1 MQTIKVNTS
10 KTEYG
15 VAFSVKGGNFLAAIG
30 TDSHNKGRYAGQFS
44 PFASCNNKT
53 FADAVEFIGD
63 AICSHFAAFGLNV
76 EFVNA

>member
-15 VAFSVKGGNFLAAIG
+15 VAFSVEGGNFLAAVG
-30 TDSHNKGRYAGQFS
+30 NDFHNTGRFAGQFS
-44 PFASCNNKT
+44 PFASCNNKS
-53 FADAVEFIGD
+53 FADAVEFISD
-63 AICSHFAAFGLNV
+63 AIESHFAAFGLTV

>member
-15 VAFSVKGGNFLAAIG
+15 VAFSVDGGNFLAAVG
-30 TDSHNKGRYAGQFS
+30 NDFHDKGRYAGQFS
-44 PFASCNNKT
+44 PFASCNNKG
-53 FADAVEFIGD
+53 FADAVEFISD
-63 AICSHFAAFGLNV
+63 AIESHFAAFGLNV

>member
-1 MQTIKVNTS
+1 MQTIKVTTG

-15 VAFSVKGGNFLAAIG
+15 VAFAVQGGNFLAAIG
-30 TDSHNKGRYAGQFS
+30 TDFHNKGRYAGLFS

-53 FADAVEFIGD
+53 LPDAVEFIGD
-63 AICSHFAAFGLNV
+63 AICGHFAKYGLNV

>member
-1 MQTIKVNTS
+1 MQTIKVNTI

-15 VAFSVKGGNFLAAIG
+15 VAFSVDGGNFLASVG
-30 TDSHNKGRYAGQFS
+30 NDFYNKGRFAGQFS
-44 PFASCNNKT
+44 PFASCNNKG

-63 AICSHFAAFGLNV
+63 AIESHFAAFGLNV

>member
-15 VAFSVKGGNFLAAIG
+15 IAFSIDGGNFLAAVG
-30 TDSHNKGRYAGQFS
+30 YDFQNKGRYAGVFQS
-44 PFASCNNKT
+44 FASCNNKG
-53 FADAVEFIGD
+53 FADAVEFISD
-63 AICSHFAAFGLNV
+63 AIDSHFAAYGLNV

>member
-1 MQTIKVNTS
+1 MQTIKVNIG

-15 VAFSVKGGNFLAAIG
+15 VAFAVQGGNFLAAIG
-30 TDSHNKGRYAGQFS
+30 ADFHNKGRYAGQFS

-63 AICSHFAAFGLNV
+63 AICNHFAQFGLNV

>member
-15 VAFSVKGGNFLAAIG
+15 VAFSVEGGNFLAAVG
-30 TDSHNKGRYAGQFS
+30 YDFYNKGRFAGRFS

-53 FADAVEFIGD
+53 FPEAVEFISD
-63 AICSHFAAFGLNV
+63 AICSHFARFGLNV

>member
-15 VAFSVKGGNFLAAIG
+15 VAFSVQGGNFLAAVG
-30 TDSHNKGRYAGQFS
+30 TDFYNKGRYAGQFS
-44 PFASCNNKT
+44 PFASCNNCT
-53 FADAVEFIGD
+53 FAEAVEFISD
-63 AICSHFAAFGLNV
+63 AIENHFAALGLNV